1 MQFVFFTLIPAYL
14 FNALDL
20 HHEFASLFD
29 SHMYKAAFSPGFVT
43 QSIFLKNYRC
53 SLVLSM
59 VIDIITLII
68 RFYFFS
74 LKTLKEIN

>member
-29 SHMYKAAFSPGFVT
+29 SHMYKAAFSQVVT

-53 SLVLSM
+53 SLFLSM